1 MKISPCFNVGGF
13 WYEPRGDW
21 FSFGKVRKLCF
32 LCSCKQTRET
42 SISQMRARH
51 IRPPSSAGTACMYQ
65 DSQQKWEKRVYY
77 VWNMDILLTKAHGF
91 ATGGLYSPPGAVWG
105 MFYYGC
111 ALVLGDMVIFISSYR
126 QPVRSPIHDIIVH
139 GWVGARERLSV
150 LVINYFITIWWF

>member
-65 DSQQKWEKRVYY
+65 DSQQKWEKKS
-77 VWNMDILLTKAHGF
+77 LLCLK
-91 ATGGLYSPPGAVWG
+91 
-105 MFYYGC
+105 YGY
-111 ALVLGDMVIFISSYR
+111 SSYKSAWIR
-126 QPVRSPIHDIIVH
+126 YRRPLFTTRSRVRHVLLWMRASVGRYGHFSYRHIASLWDRRYTILSCMG
-139 GWVGARERLSV
+139 GWGQERDSLYLS
-150 LVINYFITIWWF
+150 